1 MAVELPGPSS
11 SLKSKILGPL
21 GVDFGSLLGSKSKTN
36 FQRNQSSGAVHG
48 GIYVRSFPKEHGMV
62 DGGAAMIRRRR
73 LQYVFGKLVRSSK
86 K

>member
-62 DGGAAMIRRRR
+62 DGGAAMIRRKR
-73 LQYVFGKLVRSSK
+73 LR
-86 K
+86 